1 MPRFPRIKAVLF
13 AIAASLVAGD
23 APAQSMSDYVRE
35 RAEQVGGDIA
45 SWYRARNHQP
55 VWSGQHLGGLADF
68 IRSLDNH
75 GLSPSLFQLEQWD
88 AQWRSPSSDPRARA
102 EVEVGT
108 TQLAL
113 YAIQSLAYGYV
124 DPTDVHP
131 KWADISR
138 QVSAYHFLEQA
149 LQEPPNR
156 FATFLL
162 ERVPPQNKRYEE
174 MVSALARYREISSL
188 GGWKDLPSTARP
200 AGPGSEYPELRLL
213 ASRLQAEGDL
223 PPGSEIKRRQ
233 KEISQRM
240 GDAIKSFQ
248 FRHGIEPD
256 GYLGP
261 NTLHELNTAANER
274 VHSLIINIDRLRWM
288 PRAYEQTEHIEVN
301 IAEGALRMFE
311 NDNQVTVM
319 PVIVGVKGKH
329 QTPVFHGNIEHLFFR
344 PYWNIPLSIAKSE
357 IVPDALNSPDPARY
371 MAEHNYEIVESY
383 GAAPSQTLPI
393 TVQNIQR
400 AASGSLLL
408 RQSSGP
414 NNSLGLVKFI
424 FPNDSSVYLH
434 DTPERHLFDRTDRD
448 FSHGCVRVARP
459 DELATLL
466 LRRNGGWNIN
476 SVQAAMQDAGNP
488 SRKENLASP
497 MPVYLIYWTSTVMRD
512 GRVRF
517 DQDIYRHDR
526 VMLEKFGLPTPQSTR
541 PVHQPIAPRPVE
553 QQQ

>member
-1 MPRFPRIKAVLF
+1 MHRFPRIEAAVL
-13 AIAASLVAGD
+13 AIAFAFATGEGH
-23 APAQSMSDYVRE
+23 AQSLNDHVRD
-35 RAEQVGGDIA
+35 RAEQVGGEIA
-45 SWYRARNHQP
+45 SWYRSRNHEP
-55 VWSGQHLGGLADF
+55 VWSGDRLGGLADF
-68 IRSLDNH
+68 IRSLDEH
-75 GLSPSLFQLEQWD
+75 GLSPTLFQLDQWD

-102 EVEVGT
+102 EVDVGT

-124 DPTDVHP
+124 DPTAVHP

-138 QVSAYHFLEQA
+138 QVSAYHFLDEA
-149 LQEPPNR
+149 LRQPPGR

-162 ERVPPQNKRYEE
+162 ERVPPQNKRYAE
-174 MVSALARYREISSL
+174 MVNALARYREISSL
-188 GGWKDLPSTARP
+188 GGWKNLPSTPRP

-213 ASRLQAEGDL
+213 ASRLQAERDL
-223 PPGSEIKRRQ
+223 PPGGEIKRRQ
-233 KEISQRM
+233 KEITQRM

-248 FRHGIEPD
+248 FRHGIDPD

-261 NTLHELNTAANER
+261 NTLHELNTPASQR

-301 IAEGALRMFE
+301 IAESALRMFD
-311 NDNQVTVM
+311 NGNQVTVM

-329 QTPVFHGNIEHLFFR
+329 QTPVFHGNVEHLFFR

-357 IVPDALNSPDPARY
+357 IVPAALNSPDPARY
-371 MAEHNYEIVESY
+371 MAEHNYEIVEGY
-383 GAAPSQTLPI
+383 GVAPNQTLPV
-393 TVQNIQR
+393 TRENLQR

-434 DTPERHLFDRTDRD
+434 DTPDRHLFDRTDRD

-459 DELATLL
+459 DELAALV

-476 SVQAAMQDAGNP
+476 SVRAAMQDTGNP
-488 SRKENLASP
+488 SRKEELARAI
-497 MPVYLIYWTSTVMRD
+497 PVYLIYWTSTVMRD
-512 GRVRF
+512 DRVRF

-526 VMLEKFGLPTPQSTR
+526 VMLEKFGLPVPQSTR
-541 PVHQPIAPRPVE
+541 PVQQPITPAPVE
-553 QQQ
+553 QQ